1 MKRYSKKWRAGAWI
15 LLVLFLISLVSIIF
29 LSGCGTKQD
38 QTREQE
44 KPIWML
50 LKLPD
55 GNYVHTKIVRYKLI
69 PDMAYYRPLV
79 MIYTEDRTYV
89 AAPENVVFI
98 QDLEVQNGN

>member
-1 MKRYSKKWRAGAWI
+1 MKKYSKKWRAGAWI

-29 LSGCGTKQD
+29 LSGCGTKQY
-38 QTREQE
+38 QTNENDQE

-55 GNYVHTKIVRYKLI
+55 GNYVHTKVVRYKLI
-69 PDMAYYRPLV
+69 PDMAYYKPLV

-98 QDLEVQNGN
+98 QDR